1 MEEVFYI
8 VATQRNKSK
17 KVFQM
22 VEWFRVIK
30 FVEGLMKD
38 GYEHITIEG
47 EKVRYTIY
55 EKINCSCLIYHPEKK
70 KFCKTCISNPEY
82 RKLPK

>member
-8 VATQRNKSK
+8 VATQRNNNKKS
-17 KVFQM
+17 FQM

-47 EKVRYTIY
+47 DKVRYTIY
-55 EKINCSCLIYHPEKK
+55 EKINCSCLIYFPEEKR
-70 KFCKTCISNPEY
+70 FCKICSSNPEY
-82 RKLPK
+82 KKVLW